1 MVLPDGYSK
10 EQLEPSNKYRRN
22 LTTKLKTGTAARQT
36 GDMGILRQLI
46 RRDDGQQAQN
56 KQKRV

>member
-36 GDMGILRQLI
+36 GDMGICTKPLTRQVL
-46 RRDDGQQAQN
+46 
-56 KQKRV
+56 

>member
-1 MVLPDGYSK
+1 MLRFKCSPSI
-10 EQLEPSNKYRRN
+10 QLYLRS
-22 LTTKLKTGTAARQT
+22 TVDTALR
-36 GDMGILRQLI
+36 ILRQLI